1 MPGFDRSG
9 PMGAG
14 PMTGGRRGLCNPA
27 TAQGVRAFMGG
38 YGYGPGFRAGFGRGR
53 GWRRGVGRG
62 YRWAPATGG
71 AVETVDRAAEL
82 AVLRDEAN
90 FLKDSLDAVNRR
102 IDELE
107 QKPVDES

>member
-14 PMTGGRRGLCNPA
+14 PMTGGRRGLCNSA
-27 TAQGVRAFMGG
+27 TAQDARAFVGG
-38 YGYGPGFRAGFGRGR
+38 YGYGRGFRGGFGRGR

-62 YRWAPATGG
+62 YGWVPAATGPTG
-71 AVETVDRAAEL
+71 AVDSGTEL
-82 AVLRDEAN
+82 AALRDEADY
-90 FLKDSLDAVNRR
+90 LKESLDAVHRR

>member
-27 TAQGVRAFMGG
+27 TAPGVSAFMGG
-38 YGYGPGFRAGFGRGR
+38 TGYGRGFRGGFGRGR
-53 GWRRGVGRG
+53 GWRRGLGRG
-62 YRWAPATGG
+62 YGWAPAAAGPV
-71 AVETVDRAAEL
+71 AAIDSAAEL
-82 AVLRDEAN
+82 AALRDEAHY
-90 FLKDSLDAVNRR
+90 LKDSLDAINRR